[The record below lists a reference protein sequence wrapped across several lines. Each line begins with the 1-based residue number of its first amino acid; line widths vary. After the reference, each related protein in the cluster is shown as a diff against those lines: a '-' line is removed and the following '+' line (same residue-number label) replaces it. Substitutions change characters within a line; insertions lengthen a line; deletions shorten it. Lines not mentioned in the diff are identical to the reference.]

1 MSAEPDPN
9 LPIYLD
15 HHATTPLD
23 PRVLEA
29 MQPWWSVDFG
39 NPASGNHVYGWRAE
53 AAVEEARERIAAVFG
68 AESREVFFTSGATE
82 SNNLAILGVA
92 EAPGSVGRHIV
103 TAETEHPA
111 VLDPCQYLEAQ
122 GWTVT
127 RLPVEKDGRLDP
139 DRLRASLREETALV
153 SVMFAN
159 NEIGVVQPIETLASI
174 CRDHQVPFHTDAAQ
188 AAGRVEIDLAGDLI
202 DLLSIS
208 GHKIYGPKGIGALFV
223 RRRRPRVSLAPRQF
237 GGGHEGG
244 LRPGTLPVPLIVGL
258 ARALE
263 ICAEERIQENARL
276 LALKQRLYERIR
288 EAIPA
293 VSLNGHADQRLAG
306 NLNLTFEGID
316 GARLLL
322 ALKGLAVSSG
332 SACASA
338 KPEPSHVL
346 RAIGLSEK
354 QARSSLRF
362 GLGRWT
368 TSDEIDQAA
377 EIVIAAANEIRGSRL
392 NSE

>member
-1 MSAEPDPN
+1 ME
-9 LPIYLD
+9 
-15 HHATTPLD
+15 
-23 PRVLEA
+23 
-29 MQPWWSVDFG
+29 PWWAVDFG

-92 EAPGSVGRHIV
+92 EARGSVGRHIV
-103 TAETEHPA
+103 TVETEHPA

-122 GWTVT
+122 GWAVT
-127 RLPVEKDGRLDP
+127 RLPVAKDGRLDP
-139 DRLRASLREETALV
+139 DRLRASLRDETALV

-188 AAGRVEIDLAGDLI
+188 AAGRVEIDLAGELI

-293 VSLNGHADQRLAG
+293 IRLNGHADQRLAG

-368 TSDEIDQAA
+368 TSDEIDRAV
-377 EIVIAAANEIRGSRL
+377 EIVIAAANEVGGL
-392 NSE
+392 G

>member
-1 MSAEPDPN
+1 MSAEPDPKP
-9 LPIYLD
+9 PIYLD

-29 MQPWWSVDFG
+29 MEPWWTVDFG

-53 AAVEEARERIAAVFG
+53 AAVEEARERIAGVFG

-92 EAPGSVGRHIV
+92 EAQGSVGRHIV

-111 VLDPCQYLEAQ
+111 VLDPCEYLEGQ

-127 RLPVEKDGRLDP
+127 RLPVAEDGRLDP
-139 DRLRASLREETALV
+139 DRLRASLREDTALV

-159 NEIGVVQPIETLASI
+159 NEIGVIQPIETLASI
-174 CRDHQVPFHTDAAQ
+174 CREQQVPFHTDAAQ
-188 AAGRVEIDLAGDLI
+188 AAGRVAIDLGGHLI
-202 DLLSIS
+202 DLLSVS
-208 GHKIYGPKGIGALFV
+208 GHKIYGPKGVGALFV
-223 RRRRPRVSLAPRQF
+223 RRRRPRVRLAPRQF

-263 ICAEERIQENARL
+263 ICVEERAQENARL
-276 LALKQRLYERIR
+276 LALKQRLYERLQ

-293 VSLNGHADQRLAG
+293 IKLNGHADQRLAG
-306 NLNLTFEGID
+306 NLNLTFEGVD

-346 RAIGLSEK
+346 RALGLSEE

-368 TSDEIDQAA
+368 TSDEVEQAA
-377 EIVIAAANEIRGSRL
+377 GIVIAAVNEVR
-392 NSE
+392 